1 MIGTNNRLL
10 INIFSNIISF
20 IVMMMINFLLT
31 PYIVSNVG
39 SEAYGFVGLANN
51 FVNYAELITLSFNS
65 LAIRFI
71 TLEIYKNELY
81 EANRY
86 FSSIVITNII
96 ISVLLSCISVYFIL
110 NLEYIIDIPHHI
122 VKDIKLLWYFVFFN
136 FIINLIGST
145 YSVSTFA
152 TNRIDLNSLT
162 NIKSNIL
169 KVFILTVSFLLFE
182 PYVWYVGLSAL
193 LCSFFVLIMNIKYK
207 KKLLPFLKL
216 DFKCFEIFKVK
227 ELFLSGIWS
236 VVTKLGQ
243 ILSDGLDL
251 LITNLFINSSSM
263 GSLALAK
270 TVPMAIASLLST
282 INSVFSP
289 NITIYYAN
297 EDKSNLV
304 KEVSRSM
311 RISGIFTSI
320 CISILIILGY
330 NFYRLWVPNENAYLI
345 QILSILTIFGML
357 FSGNVGA
364 LFNIFT
370 VVNKLRLNSFII
382 LINGLINSFLVF
394 VIIKN
399 TDLGVFAVAAIS
411 SITSLVRNLTYT
423 PIYAAKC
430 LDLKWTTF
438 YPPIIRYIICT
449 ALNISICFIFC
460 YHLDKSTWI
469 GLIFNGFI
477 CLVLGFM
484 IGYITMLNK
493 EEKIYFKNKFIK
505 KIKNQKD
512 LIK

>member
-1 MIGTNNRLL
+1 MVDRNNRLF

-20 IVMMMINFLLT
+20 IITMGINFLLT
-31 PYIVSNVG
+31 PYIVNNVG

-51 FVNYAELITLSFNS
+51 FVNYAQLVTLSFNS

-71 TLEIYKNELY
+71 TLEIHKEEIY
-81 EANRY
+81 EANKY

-96 ISVLLSCISVYFIL
+96 ISMLLSYITLIVVG
-110 NLEYIIDIPHHI
+110 NLERIIEVPYYIL
-122 VKDIKLLWYFVFFN
+122 KDIKLLWFFVFVN
-136 FIINLIGST
+136 FIINLISST
-145 YSVSTFA
+145 YSISTFA
-152 TNRIDLNSLT
+152 TNRIDLNSLKS
-162 NIKSNIL
+162 IQSNIL
-169 KVFILTVSFLLFE
+169 RVFTLIVSFSLFQ
-182 PYVWYVGLSAL
+182 PHVWYVGLSAL
-193 LCSFFVLIMNIKYK
+193 ICSFFIFVTNIKYK

-216 DFKCFEIFKVK
+216 DLKYFEISKVK
-227 ELFLSGIWS
+227 ELFLSGVWS
-236 VVTKLGQ
+236 VITKLGQ

-251 LITNLFINSSSM
+251 LITNLFIDSSSM

-270 TVPMAIASLLST
+270 TVPMAIASLLSN

-289 NITIYYAN
+289 NITIYYAGK
-297 EDKSNLV
+297 DKSNLV

-345 QILSILTIFGML
+345 QILSILTIFGMV

-370 VVNKLRLNSFII
+370 VVNKLKLNSFII

-394 VIIKN
+394 IIIKN

-411 SITSLVRNLTYT
+411 SMTSLVRNLTYT

-449 ALNISICFIFC
+449 VLNIFICFIFC
-460 YHLDKSTWI
+460 YYLDKSTWV

-477 CLVLGFM
+477 CLLLGFM
-484 IGYITMLNK
+484 VACITMLNK

-505 KIKNQKD
+505 VLKN
-512 LIK
+512 